1 MEHQSKFILVQF
13 LPGIRNKRTPHS
25 IFSRLDLK
33 PSQLDLELETWILPA
48 TFQYAHGKSGKL
60 VTKKDFEEEEKAD

>member
-1 MEHQSKFILVQF
+1 
-13 LPGIRNKRTPHS
+13 
-25 IFSRLDLK
+25 LDLK

-60 VTKKDFEEEEKAD
+60 VTKKDFEEEEKADSIRRWRCIQNRSAEST